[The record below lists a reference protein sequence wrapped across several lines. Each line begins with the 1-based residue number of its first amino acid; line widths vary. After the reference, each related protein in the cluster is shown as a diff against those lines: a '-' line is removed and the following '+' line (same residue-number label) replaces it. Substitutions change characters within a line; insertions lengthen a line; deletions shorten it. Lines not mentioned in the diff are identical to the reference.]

1 MHLTGLQD
9 SYAKYLSVCLSIY
22 LPILYAKFSLFGSS
36 NILINPIIYPHQQM
50 EILDKLVY
58 IIGPVVAA
66 IALFIRYRWRKQEKM
81 ERKKEK

>member
-1 MHLTGLQD
+1 
-9 SYAKYLSVCLSIY
+9 
-22 LPILYAKFSLFGSS
+22 
-36 NILINPIIYPHQQM
+36 M

-81 ERKKEK
+81 ERKKKNNESQR

>member
-1 MHLTGLQD
+1 
-9 SYAKYLSVCLSIY
+9 
-22 LPILYAKFSLFGSS
+22 
-36 NILINPIIYPHQQM
+36 M

-81 ERKKEK
+81 ERKKEKS